1 MIQIDTIKYYPP
13 HIQNIE
19 EFKRIAEVYD
29 KKLQFVWDR
38 LDQMRTNKRFDQMD
52 EAECEHWEKMLGI
65 KLTGEETLD
74 DRRRNVK
81 GIWTSGLP
89 YTAKK
94 FTEVLDAMVGK
105 EFYLIDINKKTKT
118 LKVDL
123 MLDAIMKSDYIY
135 NLMRAMAPAD
145 MIVIVSIV
153 FNRNRAFKKF
163 TNADLKA
170 YTNHELRTS
179 TIFKQEY
186 NTNKHLGEY
195 TNQDLASYMEV
206 ALMTQRLGG

>member
-1 MIQIDTIKYYPP
+1 MINTVQYYPP
-13 HIQNIE
+13 HIADIE
-19 EFKRIAEVYD
+19 EFKRIAKVYD
-29 KKLQFVWDR
+29 KKLQLIWDHI
-38 LDQMRTNKRFDQMD
+38 DQMQINRRFDEMD
-52 EAECEHWEKMLGI
+52 ESECSRWETMINI
-65 KLTGEETLD
+65 KLTGEETLG
-74 DRRRNVK
+74 DRRRNIK

-94 FTEVLDAMVGK
+94 FKEVLDAMIGP
-105 EFYLIDINKKTKT
+105 EYYLLDINRQKKT

-123 MLDAIMKSDYIY
+123 MLDVIVQDKYIY

-145 MIVIVSIV
+145 MIVTVSIM
-153 FNRNRAFKKF
+153 FNRNRAFKGY

-195 TNQDLASYMEV
+195 TNRDLASYMEV

>member
-1 MIQIDTIKYYPP
+1 MKIDTIKYYPP
-13 HIQNIE
+13 HVQNIE

-29 KKLQFVWDR
+29 KKLQLVWDR
-38 LDQMRTNKRFDQMD
+38 LDQMQTNKRFDQMD
-52 EAECEHWEKMLGI
+52 EEECEHLERMLGI

-94 FTEVLDAMVGK
+94 FTEVLDAMVGP
-105 EFYLIDINKKTKT
+105 ECYLLDINKKTKT

-123 MLDAIMKSDYIY
+123 MLDVIMKVDYIY

-145 MIVIVSIV
+145 MIVIVSIL
-153 FNRNRAFKKF
+153 FNR
-163 TNADLKA
+163 
-170 YTNHELRTS
+170 H
-179 TIFKQEY
+179 I
-186 NTNKHLGEY
+186 
-195 TNQDLASYMEV
+195 
-206 ALMTQRLGG
+206 ALQNI